1 MSQRAGPSRHD
12 ATSGRPDPRPA
23 TPPSANIRLLVSR
36 PPQTLAAAQRIAAEH
51 LVFSDQ
57 AHQGLCWVGQIARLG
72 EQPFCDF
79 WWD

>member
-1 MSQRAGPSRHD
+1 MPHRAGPIP
-12 ATSGRPDPRPA
+12 GRPP
-23 TPPSANIRLLVSR
+23 PPSANIRLLVSR